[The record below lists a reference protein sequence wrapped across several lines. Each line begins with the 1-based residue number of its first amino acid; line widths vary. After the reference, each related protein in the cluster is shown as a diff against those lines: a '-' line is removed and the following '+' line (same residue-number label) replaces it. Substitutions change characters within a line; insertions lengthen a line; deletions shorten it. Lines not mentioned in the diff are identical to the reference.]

1 MYYLITDQ
9 RSDRPVEM
17 TPAVKLTRSLRNAML
32 LVGILVFVLGGLAAF
47 LPMASAVIGSGEV
60 TVESR
65 IRQIG
70 HPTGGVIKDLPVRE
84 GQHVKKGQLLMA
96 LDNRVSSASAA
107 MTGANIDQLEAREA
121 RLIAERDGLPSIIFP
136 ASLRARA
143 KDPAVAEIMRVEQR
157 AFAFRRASRGG
168 QEAQVQERIRQTQTQ
183 IAGFDD
189 QVVSLQK
196 QAELMDDQLAATRM
210 LWEKRY
216 TTLDKLRSLERAA
229 IAAHSSVADARVQAA
244 QARAR
249 LSEISQQ
256 GISITS
262 DLSGQ
267 AGTDLATVQSQLIEL
282 RRNNITAITDDER
295 NAIRAPSDGIVDKI
309 KFATIGGIVPAGET
323 LIELIPDGD
332 DMEGT
337 ARISIADI
345 DQVSPGQPAM
355 LRFSAFNMRTTPEIA
370 GTVVYVS
377 GDRRTDERNGMPYY
391 VTRVQVTK
399 DELKKLDGL
408 KLKPGMPVETF
419 IKTGERSMLS
429 YLVKPL
435 RDQLYRAFRHD

>member
-189 QVVSLQK
+189 QVVSLQ
-196 QAELMDDQLAATRM
+196 
-210 LWEKRY
+210 
-216 TTLDKLRSLERAA
+216 
-229 IAAHSSVADARVQAA
+229 
-244 QARAR
+244 
-249 LSEISQQ
+249 
-256 GISITS
+256 
-262 DLSGQ
+262 
-267 AGTDLATVQSQLIEL
+267 
-282 RRNNITAITDDER
+282 
-295 NAIRAPSDGIVDKI
+295 
-309 KFATIGGIVPAGET
+309 
-323 LIELIPDGD
+323 
-332 DMEGT
+332 
-337 ARISIADI
+337 
-345 DQVSPGQPAM
+345 
-355 LRFSAFNMRTTPEIA
+355 
-370 GTVVYVS
+370 
-377 GDRRTDERNGMPYY
+377 
-391 VTRVQVTK
+391 
-399 DELKKLDGL
+399 
-408 KLKPGMPVETF
+408 
-419 IKTGERSMLS
+419 
-429 YLVKPL
+429 
-435 RDQLYRAFRHD
+435 

>member
-9 RSDRPVEM
+9 RPDRPVEQ
-17 TPAVKLTRSLRNAML
+17 TPAVKLMRSLRHAML
-32 LVGILVFVLGGLAAF
+32 LMGILVIVLGGLAAF

-65 IRQIG
+65 VRQIG

-84 GQHVKKGQLLMA
+84 GTHVKKGQLLMA

-121 RLIAERDGLPSIIFP
+121 RLIAERDGLPAIIFP
-136 ASLRARA
+136 ASLRSRA

-168 QEAQVQERIRQTQTQ
+168 QEQQVQERIRQTQTQ
-183 IAGFDD
+183 IAGFED
-189 QVVSLQK
+189 QVISLEK
-196 QAELMDDQLAATRM
+196 QAALMDDQLAATRM

-229 IAAHSSVADARVQAA
+229 IASHSSAAEARVQAA

-267 AGTDLATVQSQLIEL
+267 AGTDLATVQAQLIEL
-282 RRNNITAITDDER
+282 RRNNITAMTDDER
-295 NAIRAPSDGIVDKI
+295 NAIRAPSDGVVDKI
-309 KFATIGGIVPAGET
+309 KFTTIGGIVPAGET

-332 DMEGT
+332 DLEVT
-337 ARISIADI
+337 ARIGIADI

-370 GTVVYVS
+370 GTVAYVS

-391 VTRVQVTK
+391 VARVQVTR
-399 DELKKLDGL
+399 DELKKLGGL